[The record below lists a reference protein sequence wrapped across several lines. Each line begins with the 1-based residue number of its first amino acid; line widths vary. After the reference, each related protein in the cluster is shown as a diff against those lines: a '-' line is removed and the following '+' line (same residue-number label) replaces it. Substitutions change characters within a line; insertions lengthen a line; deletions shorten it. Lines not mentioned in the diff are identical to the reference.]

1 MANLTEKYIRIN
13 METNKQTP
21 SECRHYKNGACAVHN
36 NTKCL
41 NTLFSVRYGY
51 QKPNCPDYE
60 QKKRECFVQFCKDN
74 GIDQE
79 VNISIFDA
87 FDQIFDRAFALGKQ
101 TETISQEEI
110 KKLAEEFAEREYE
123 IGQVDRDALH
133 KGYYHGM
140 KDALGK
146 QEKAAEGEEM
156 LTVPRKKVQE
166 EYCESIKKAHPYNI
180 NSYNRGF
187 HVGCATM
194 LKTLFG
200 SKCLPDEAKD
210 EAKDG
215 AKEPKPAEPKFMPGD
230 IAVVH
235 GFEHPLLKQDG
246 AIVTILSYHDK
257 GDFYSCAIAP
267 NVGIDVGARYLSPYK
282 AQKEPKYHVGEK
294 VRYNGYVYEVIGLSG
309 RNRYILKGLNFDLDE
324 DMIEP
329 YPEPLSQNPTENCDN
344 ESHISADCDK
354 PAEPKFKVGDYARY
368 KGDVHKVVATTK
380 DNRCY
385 LNKILGSIDESDLEP
400 YTEPTDFGKEVNFPT
415 KKQSRNFSQET
426 ANCDN
431 RLQVAAMAMQG
442 ILSNIDLF
450 KNVLETGTETL
461 SGDGISYRAVAKAS
475 LLFADALI
483 AESEKRTVHGK

>member
-1 MANLTEKYIRIN
+1 MTKELQDRVWKHFLPKEFKEEVKYEYRRVATKATKDSYDLGFMHAHEGMFGHHNLT
-13 METNKQTP
+13 
-21 SECRHYKNGACAVHN
+21 S
-36 NTKCL
+36 
-41 NTLFSVRYGY
+41 
-51 QKPNCPDYE
+51 D
-60 QKKRECFVQFCKDN
+60 
-74 GIDQE
+74 
-79 VNISIFDA
+79 
-87 FDQIFDRAFALGKQ
+87 
-101 TETISQEEI
+101 
-110 KKLAEEFAEREYE
+110 
-123 IGQVDRDALH
+123 
-133 KGYYHGM
+133 
-140 KDALGK
+140 
-146 QEKAAEGEEM
+146 AEGEDEM
-156 LTVPRKKVQE
+156 LTVSRKRVQE
-166 EYCESIKKAHPYNI
+166 MYAANERIKADFPDKETAHISDHI
-180 NSYNRGF
+180 N
-187 HVGCATM
+187 HV
-194 LKTLFG
+194 LKRLFG

-431 RLQVAAMAMQG
+431 RLQIAAMAMQG

-450 KNVLETGTETL
+450 KNVLETGTETS

-483 AESEKRTVHGK
+483 AESEKRTGHGK